1 MTSTNLA
8 FGRLL
13 RAKRE
18 GLKLSQTAF
27 AGRVRWP
34 QTTVSR
40 VEQGRR
46 GVTLPEFLAVARVCG
61 CPAADLFN
69 ELAVCAGGAFTVA
82 PQAPGTGA
90 AAVHGVQTA
99 AQQPEFSPGF
109 SLAFANEDVMLA
121 QLGRYGVRFLGVEAK
136 PAFSTLPVEEVV
148 LAALNFSNE
157 PRVFEALPALAL
169 KNAETL
175 DWNKLVSG
183 AYALRLQN
191 RLGMVVAAALQL
203 KAGAKGFDEAAWA
216 ALREAYAALAEGK
229 LDREEVVGPR
239 PKTPEALALL
249 RSRTPGWLSFWHGL
263 GSADLRSFQRYL
275 PL

>member
-1 MTSTNLA
+1 MTSINLT
-8 FGRLL
+8 FGRVL

-46 GVTLPEFLAVARVCG
+46 GVTLPEFIAVAKVCG
-61 CPAADLFN
+61 CSASDLFD
-69 ELAVCAGGAFTVA
+69 ELAVSGGGGFNVA
-82 PQAPGTGA
+82 SAASA
-90 AAVHGVQTA
+90 AAVAKGQA
-99 AQQPEFSPGF
+99 AGQQPGFSPGF
-109 SLAFANEDVMLA
+109 STAFANEDVMLA
-121 QLGRYGVRFLGVEAK
+121 QLARYGVRFLGAEAL
-136 PAFSTLPVEEVV
+136 PAFSTLPEEEVV
-148 LAALNFSNE
+148 LAALNFANE

-169 KNAETL
+169 KNADTL

-191 RLGMVVAAALQL
+191 RLGMVVSAALQL
-203 KAGAKGFDEAAWA
+203 KSCTKGFDEAAWV
-216 ALREAYAALAEGK
+216 ALRAAYAALAEGK
-229 LDREEVVGPR
+229 LDRVEVVGPR

-263 GSADLRSFQRYL
+263 GSADLKSFQRYL